1 MNLKQMNWKTV
12 AVAFILSI
20 IVLTFECI
28 EYHAPL
34 YVSTERD
41 IDIYV
46 SLTTTPGRLLSLEP
60 VLFHLCCNQTYKP
73 TKVIIG
79 LPLIFGRTN
88 TSYEIPWFLSNS
100 SIINDR
106 FEGRV
111 EVVRLPTD
119 YGPISKLYTALY
131 HYKQHMKTND
141 LIFYVDDD
149 RLYKPCTISNA
160 YKAWTQCSTEYDKCA
175 VGTHGGWIGKPVVS
189 DLFGT
194 IYDGTTLDVAYEG
207 TSVLMGF
214 GGVILKYGD
223 LSNKWMETNV
233 TRACFV
239 SDDIAISAMLSS
251 HDVHKRIVNDKC
263 WRSSDAHTTSDSG
276 NQLHKTGSSFTGL
289 SSKIQDLT
297 TCAQQY
303 GSEYTLF
310 QSQTTLPN
318 IIYVLIAYL
327 DGITRIFLKLTL
339 FDKVLV
345 LIVLL
350 SI

>member
-34 YVSTERD
+34 YVSTEID

-149 RLYKPCTISNA
+149 RLYKPCTILNA
-160 YKAWTQCSTEYDKCA
+160 YKSWTQCSTKYDKCA
-175 VGTHGGWIGKPVVS
+175 VGTHGGWIGKPVIS

-194 IYDGTTLDVAYEG
+194 IYDGNTLDVAYEG

-223 LSNKWMETNV
+223 LSIEDNMEWMETNV

-263 WRSSDAHTTSDSG
+263 WRSFDDHTTSDSG
-276 NQLHKTGSSFTGL
+276 NQLHKTAVWIRIHIVSKSNHFTQHHL
-289 SSKIQDLT
+289 CSN
-297 TCAQQY
+297 C
-303 GSEYTLF
+303 LF
-310 QSQTTLPN
+310 SWYKSDISQTN
-318 IIYVLIAYL
+318 II
-327 DGITRIFLKLTL
+327 
-339 FDKVLV
+339 
-345 LIVLL
+345 
-350 SI
+350 